1 MVDNNICNQHSGF
14 KAKIETLEDNVLR
27 LWNKWDSMQKTVLGV
42 FVVLSMNLVGVIV
55 ILIMSIK
62 GMGIPH

>member
-1 MVDNNICNQHSGF
+1 MDENLCNQHSGII
-14 KAKIETLEDNVLR
+14 ARIENLEDNVLR
-27 LWNKWDSMQKTVLGV
+27 LWNKWDSMQKTILGV
-42 FVVLSMNLVGVIV
+42 FVVLSMNLIGVIV